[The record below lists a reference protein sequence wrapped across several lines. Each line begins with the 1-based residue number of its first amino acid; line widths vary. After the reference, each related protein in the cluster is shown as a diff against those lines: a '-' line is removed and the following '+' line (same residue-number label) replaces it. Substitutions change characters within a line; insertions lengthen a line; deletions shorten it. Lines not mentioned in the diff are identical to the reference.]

1 MNATEIV
8 NLFSDSE
15 NVTMV
20 LVGVGLLATFAAFVI
35 PMLQDDTLAKRMK
48 SVGVERERI
57 RMRER
62 AKMKTANAASGS
74 TANASLRHQQFKPF
88 MRNIVDKFS
97 LSKWLS
103 TDDAKARLA
112 LAGYRGPQAETAFLF
127 FRLVAPVALF
137 LATIFYIGFVDDFG
151 LSFIFQAGVVL
162 VSIYLGVKAPEIFLT
177 NTIQKRQTSMK
188 RGYPDALDLLL
199 ICVESGMSIEHGF
212 RKVSQEIGPQSG
224 ELAEEFA
231 LATAELS
238 FLPDRRVA
246 YQNLFARTGLE
257 GIKQLVTV
265 LVQAEKYGTPLGT
278 ALRVSAQESRD
289 MRMMEAE
296 KMAAA
301 LPPKLTVPMILF
313 FLPVLL
319 VVVIAPAMMQ
329 VFDSGY

>member
-1 MNATEIV
+1 MTAEEIV
-8 NLFSDSE
+8 NFFSDSE
-15 NVTMV
+15 QLTTV
-20 LVGVGLLATFAAFVI
+20 LVAVGVVVTVAAIGL
-35 PMLQDDTLAKRMK
+35 PMLSDDTLSRRMK

-57 RMRER
+57 RTRER
-62 AKMKTANAASGS
+62 SRMKTANAGGG
-74 TANASLRHQQFKPF
+74 ANAGLRHQQFKPF
-88 MRNIVDKFS
+88 MKDIVDKFS

-127 FRLVAPVALF
+127 FRLIMPIGLLVAA
-137 LATIFYIGFVDDFG
+137 IFY
-151 LSFIFQAGVVL
+151 LAFIDEHEFSLPIQAAIVL
-162 VSIYLGVKAPEIFLT
+162 GAAYLGVKAPEMFLS
-177 NTIQKRQTSMK
+177 NTIQKRQTSMR

-199 ICVESGMSIEHGF
+199 ICIESGMSIEHAF
-212 RKVSQEIGPQSG
+212 RKVSQEIGAQSV

-238 FLPDRRVA
+238 FLPDRRTA
-246 YQNLFARTGLE
+246 YQNLYVRTGLD
-257 GIKQLVTV
+257 GVKQLVTV
-265 LVQAEKYGTPLGT
+265 LVQAEKYGTPLGQ

-289 MRMMEAE
+289 NRMTEAE

-319 VVVIAPAMMQ
+319 VVVIAPAIMQ
-329 VFDSGY
+329 VMDSGY

>member
-1 MNATEIV
+1 MNVNEIV
-8 NLFSDSE
+8 NFFSDPE
-15 NVTMV
+15 QLTTV
-20 LVGVGLLATFAAFVI
+20 LVVIGAIVTLLAFAL
-35 PMLQDDTLAKRMK
+35 PMLKDDTLSKRMK
-48 SVGVERERI
+48 SVGAERERI
-57 RMRER
+57 RARER
-62 AKMKTANAASGS
+62 AKMKASGASGS
-74 TANASLRHQQFKPF
+74 GGNASLRHQQFKPF
-88 MRNIVDKFS
+88 MADIVEKFS

-112 LAGYRGPQAETAFLF
+112 LAGYRGPSAETAFLF
-127 FRLVAPVALF
+127 FRLVTPVVLLVA
-137 LATIFYIGFVDDFG
+137 AVFYLGFVDDFG
-151 LSFIFQAGVVL
+151 LSMPIQAAIALGAV
-162 VSIYLGVKAPEIFLT
+162 YLGVKAPEIFLS
-177 NTIQKRQTSMK
+177 NTIQKRQASMK
-188 RGYPDALDLLL
+188 RAYPDALDLLL

-212 RKVSQEIGPQSG
+212 RKVSSEIGSQSM

-289 MRMMEAE
+289 QRMVEAE
-296 KMAAA
+296 KIAAA